1 LSSILKLIH
10 MNKQLQ
16 ILLLLLF
23 GLQAAYAQDTKIT
36 GVITSKSDAQR
47 IPGAVIAVKGTSRG
61 VQADVDGKYSITAA
75 ATDTLHITFI
85 GFSPVDRV
93 VGNNK
98 VINIGLESTE
108 SKLNEVVVTALGISR
123 EKRSLGYAVQE
134 LKSKDIAEAK
144 ETNLVNALAG
154 KIAGVTVTNSQGNLG
169 SSRII
174 IRGETSIAGN
184 NQPLFVIDGV
194 PVDNSQLGIGSGRDF
209 ANAIADINPD
219 DIESVNVLKGP
230 NAAALYGSR
239 ASAGVLVIK
248 TKTGRNEKGL
258 GITVNSGATFES
270 LLVLPKYQNSYGQG
284 AGGQFS
290 YVDGKG
296 GGLNDGVDES
306 WGPKMD
312 GRLIKQFFSNGEA
325 VPFVAHPDN
334 VKDFY
339 KTGYTLNNGLSVG
352 GSNEKMDYRFSYN
365 NTKQTGIMPN
375 TGITR
380 NTFTI
385 NNTYRITP
393 KLTLSTFADYT
404 RAGADNLPGV
414 DGKRGNSATLQFIWF
429 GRQVDTRLLR
439 NYKAPDG
446 TDFNWNHSY
455 YSNPYW
461 LQYENTVGQARN
473 RFLGNARLSYQVLPW
488 LSANVRIGTDSYN
501 DKRKYKV
508 AYYTNGTPFGSYT
521 EDNYVVTETNAE
533 ATLNA
538 NKKISRDFNIDG
550 LVGGNIRT
558 NQFEQNYQQAPKL
571 AVKDVYTLNN
581 SRDPLVSTSYFSRL
595 KVYSAFASAQLSFR
609 DYAFLNVTAR
619 NDWSSTLP
627 VNNNSYFYPSVNA
640 SVVLSDA
647 LHISGPV
654 LSLLKVRGG
663 WAQVGKD
670 TDPYRSANT
679 YPFSPLFGSYPLET
693 VNDKYYSSDLKPE
706 ITRSTEVGVEAA
718 FLNNRIRT
726 DVTYYTSS
734 SKNQILLAD
743 VSPTTGSLQRQ
754 LNGGQIDNH
763 GVEVTLGLTPISTA
777 SGFRWDVNFN
787 YARNVSK
794 VIELDN
800 EGLLNDYVLGS
811 SGNIQVLASK
821 GKRYGA
827 LYGKAYKRN
836 DKGEILVNPAGST
849 SAGTPIIADDKKVLG
864 YFTPKWTGSVNNA
877 FSFKGISLSFLIDT
891 RQGGSIWSGTN
902 YTGIYT
908 GVLAASM
915 PGRDQEHGG
924 LPYYYTGNNQQGT
937 AVQLAS
943 HDAVSPNGETVYHD
957 GIIFDGVTADGKK
970 NTSILP
976 AQRYYKAVYSSSL
989 NESSVYDA
997 SFIKLREV
1005 RLGYALPQELVH
1017 KLKLQAVNVTLTARN
1032 LWYIDKKVPNIDPET
1047 AFNTGNGQ
1055 GLETLQI
1062 PTVRSLGVNLK
1073 VQF

>member
-1 LSSILKLIH
+1 

-16 ILLLLLF
+16 KAGRILLLLLMGF
-23 GLQAAYAQDTKIT
+23 QLAHAQENRIS
-36 GVITSKSDAQR
+36 GVVTSKSDAQR
-47 IPGAVIAVKGTSRG
+47 IPGAIISVKGTSRG
-61 VQADVDGKYSITAA
+61 TQADADGKFSIVAS
-75 ATDTLHITFI
+75 ATDTLRFSFI
-85 GFSPVDRV
+85 GFTPIDQVA
-93 VGNNK
+93 GNSK
-98 VINIGLESTE
+98 TINIALESTE
-108 SKLNEVVVTALGISR
+108 SQLHEVVVTALGITK

-154 KIAGVTVTNSQGNLG
+154 KLAGVTVTNSQGNLG

-184 NQPLFVIDGV
+184 NQPLFVIDGL
-194 PVDNSQLGIGSGRDF
+194 PVDNKQLGVGTGRDF

-219 DIESVNVLKGP
+219 DIESLSVLKGP

-239 ASAGVLVIK
+239 ASAGVIVIK
-248 TKTGRNEKGL
+248 TKTGKGQKGL

-270 LLVLPKYQNSYGQG
+270 LLVLPSFQNSYGQG
-284 AGGQFS
+284 SGGQFS

-312 GRLIKQFFSNGEA
+312 GRLIKQFFSKGEA

-339 KTGYTLNNGLSVG
+339 TTGYTLNNGLSVG

-365 NTKQTGIMPN
+365 NTKQTGILPN

-393 KLTLSTFADYT
+393 KLTLSTFANYT
-404 RAGADNLPGV
+404 KAGADNLPGV
-414 DGKRGNSATLQFIWF
+414 DGRRGNSVTLQFIWF

-439 NYKAPDG
+439 NYKNADG

-461 LQYENTVGQARN
+461 IQNENTVGQQRN
-473 RFLGNARLSYQVLPW
+473 RFLGNARLSYKIQDW
-488 LSANVRIGTDSYN
+488 LTANVRVGTDTYN

-521 EDNYVVTETNAE
+521 EDNYVVTETNGE
-533 ATLNA
+533 FTLNA
-538 NKKISRDFNIDG
+538 NKKLNSDFNLDA

-558 NQFEQNYQQAPKL
+558 NQYEQNYQQAPKL

-581 SRDPLVSTSYFSRL
+581 SRDPLVSTSVLTRA
-595 KVYSAFASAQLSFR
+595 KVYSTFASAQLAFR
-609 DYAFLNVTAR
+609 DYAFLNFTAR

-627 VNNNSYFYPSVNA
+627 STSNSYFYPSVNA
-640 SVVLSDA
+640 SVILSEA

-654 LSLLKVRGG
+654 LSLLKIRGG
-663 WAQVGKD
+663 WAQVGGD
-670 TDPYRSANT
+670 TDPYRLIRT
-679 YPFSPLFGSYPLET
+679 YPFSQPFGSYPLET
-693 VNDKYYSSDLKPE
+693 VSDKYYSPDLKPE
-706 ITRSTEVGVEAA
+706 LTRSTEVGVEAA
-718 FLNNRIRT
+718 FLDNRIRT
-726 DVTYYTSS
+726 DITYYTSS
-734 SKNQILLAD
+734 SFNQILLAD

-763 GVEVTLGLTPISTA
+763 GIEVTLGVTPVSSA

-794 VIELDN
+794 VIELDKQ
-800 EGLLNDYVLGS
+800 GLLNDYVLGS

-836 DKGEILVNPAGST
+836 DQGQILV
-849 SAGTPIIADDKKVLG
+849 SASGAPVIDDNKKVLG
-864 YFTPKWTGSVNNA
+864 YFTPKWTGSVNNS
-877 FSFKGISLSFLIDT
+877 FSFKGFSLGFLIDT

-908 GVLAASM
+908 GVLAASL
-915 PGRDQEHGG
+915 PGRDEEHGG
-924 LPYYYTGNNQQGT
+924 IPYYYANNNQQGT
-937 AVQLAS
+937 AVRLDNHTSA
-943 HDAVSPNGETVYHD
+943 SPNGETVYHD
-957 GIIFDGVTADGKK
+957 GIIFNGVTADGKK
-970 NTSILP
+970 NEAILP
-976 AQRYYKAVYSSSL
+976 AQRYYKAVYNSSL

-1005 RLGYALPQELVH
+1005 RLGYTLSQELSH
-1017 KLKLQAVNVTLTARN
+1017 KLGLQAVNFTVTARN

-1073 VQF
+1073 VSF